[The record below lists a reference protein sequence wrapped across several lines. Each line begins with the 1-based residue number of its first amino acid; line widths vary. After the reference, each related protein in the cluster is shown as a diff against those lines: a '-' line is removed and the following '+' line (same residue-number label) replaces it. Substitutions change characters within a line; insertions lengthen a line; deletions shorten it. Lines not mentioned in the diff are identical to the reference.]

1 MCRVTSSSAVVDGAY
16 WWWWWTTTDRIAVQ
30 LQHTTR
36 DCCKGAVCVRR
47 EEEGSST
54 EYFISNLT
62 RNSMLLCSSVLF
74 PCRTPQVDWEERMLP
89 IDWSTTPLT
98 VRPSSLFSSI
108 NYYLYR
114 VGPVFRWLNNIVL
127 CWCTFT
133 TSSLVCW
140 WWVLLFTV
148 YLKTLSMD
156 GRVHIHFYSRLIWG
170 ASGNKWFYTCV
181 LVVRVVS

>member
-1 MCRVTSSSAVVDGAY
+1 MVHTDDGDGQQRIGSQFNYNIQQGIAARV
-16 WWWWWTTTDRIAVQ
+16 Q
-30 LQHTTR
+30 F
-36 DCCKGAVCVRR
+36 VC
-47 EEEGSST
+47 
-54 EYFISNLT
+54 
-62 RNSMLLCSSVLF
+62 
-74 PCRTPQVDWEERMLP
+74 EERRKGVQQNILSVISRAIRCYCALQCYSP
-89 IDWSTTPLT
+89 VGRRRWIGRRGCFLLIGQPHRW
-98 VRPSSLFSSI
+98 PSSLFSSI

-114 VGPVFRWLNNIVL
+114 VGPVFRWLNNFVL

-170 ASGNKWFYTCV
+170 ASGNKWFYTCL
-181 LVVRVVS
+181 LVVRVLS